1 VILAIK
7 MACIVKSTA
16 LNVNFPLTSKIKMEN
31 FQNYFYAI
39 IDMFIINKK
48 FISEFRYEQINFI
61 FVTVGY
67 PSRYIFVMLN
77 REKISNPTAHLFYAY
92 SKDVF

>member
-1 VILAIK
+1 
-7 MACIVKSTA
+7 
-16 LNVNFPLTSKIKMEN
+16 MEN